1 MSVWGASLI
10 ALFTWWFATGLIL
23 LVIRRADRTG
33 GGAYNKAVF
42 FSVPVLALGVAGVIL
57 STSTIGLGGLY
68 LGFFGALA
76 IWGWIE
82 LSFLSGVITG
92 PERADRPNEITGTA
106 RFWKA
111 WDALAYHE
119 ILLLVGMA
127 FIVLATT
134 GAENTIAMWTYA
146 ILFFARISAK
156 LNLFFGVPRI
166 NFEFLPRPLQHLRTH
181 MTKGPITAFFPLSI
195 TVLSF
200 ATACFAQL
208 LMTAQAPVEA
218 TGFALLTSL
227 SALALLEHWFM
238 VIPLPDAKL
247 WRWMLPDQALDGQKR
262 LTAKEE
268 ANGL

>member
-1 MSVWGASLI
+1 MGIWGASLV

-23 LVIRRADRTG
+23 LVIRSADRTG
-33 GGAYNKAVF
+33 GNAYNRAVF

-57 STSTIGLGGLY
+57 STSDAGLTGLY
-68 LGFFGALA
+68 KGFFGALA

-92 PERADRPNEITGTA
+92 PQRADCPDGVSGAA
-106 RFWKA
+106 RFWRA
-111 WDALAYHE
+111 WDALAHHE
-119 ILLLVGMA
+119 ILLLTGMA
-127 FIVLATT
+127 FIVMATT
-134 GAENTIAMWTYA
+134 GSDNTIATWTYA

-156 LNLFFGVPRI
+156 LNLFFGVPQI
-166 NFEFLPRPLQHLRTH
+166 NFEFVPLPLQHLKTH

-208 LMTAQAPVEA
+208 LFTADTIVAA

-247 WRWMLPDQALDGQKR
+247 WQWMLPDQKR
-262 LTAKEE
+262 LTAKEDTH
-268 ANGL
+268 GL

>member
-1 MSVWGASLI
+1 MEVWGASLI

-23 LVIRRADRTG
+23 LVIRSADRTG
-33 GGAYNKAVF
+33 GNAYNRAVF
-42 FSVPVLALGVAGVIL
+42 LSVPILALGVASVIL
-57 STSTIGLGGLY
+57 SASDAGMTGLY
-68 LGFFGALA
+68 KGFFGALA

-92 PERADRPNEITGTA
+92 PQRADCPAGVSGRA
-106 RFWKA
+106 KFWRA
-111 WDALAYHE
+111 WDALAHHE
-119 ILLLVGMA
+119 VLLLAGLA
-127 FIVLATT
+127 FIVIATT

-166 NFEFLPRPLQHLRTH
+166 NFEFLPLPLQHLKTH
-181 MTKGPITAFFPLSI
+181 MTKGPITAFFPLSV

-208 LMTAQAPVEA
+208 LLTSTNTIEA

-227 SALALLEHWFM
+227 CALALLEHWFM

-247 WRWMLPDQALDGQKR
+247 WRWMLPAQKR
-262 LTAKEE
+262 ITAKED

>member
-23 LVIRRADRTG
+23 LVIRSADRTG
-33 GGAYNKAVF
+33 GNAYNRAVF
-42 FSVPVLALGVAGVIL
+42 FAVPVLALGVAGVIL
-57 STSTIGLGGLY
+57 STSDATLIGLY
-68 LGFFGALA
+68 KGFFGALA
-76 IWGWIE
+76 ICGWIE

-92 PERADRPNEITGTA
+92 PERADRPDGVSGTD
-106 RFWKA
+106 RFWRA

-119 ILLLVGMA
+119 VLLLAGLA
-127 FIVLATT
+127 FIVIATT
-134 GAENTIAMWTYA
+134 GADNTIAMCTYA

-166 NFEFLPRPLQHLRTH
+166 NFEFLPLPLQHLKTH
-181 MTKGPITAFFPLSI
+181 MTKGPITAFFPLSV

-208 LMTAQAPVEA
+208 LMTSNSMIEA

-247 WRWMLPDQALDGQKR
+247 WRWMLPAQKR
-262 LTAKEE
+262 ITAKEE

>member
-1 MSVWGASLI
+1 MEIWGASLI

-33 GGAYNKAVF
+33 GNAYNVAVF
-42 FSVPVLALGVAGVIL
+42 MSVPILALGVAGVIL
-57 STSTIGLGGLY
+57 SVSDDSMSGLY
-68 LGFFGALA
+68 KGFFGALA

-92 PERADRPNEITGTA
+92 PQRADCPAGASGTD
-106 RFWKA
+106 RFWRA
-111 WDALAYHE
+111 WDALAHHE
-119 ILLLVGMA
+119 IMLLAGLT
-127 FIVLATT
+127 FIVIVTT
-134 GAENTIAMWTYA
+134 GSDNTIATWTYA

-166 NFEFLPRPLQHLRTH
+166 NFEFLPMPLQHLRSH
-181 MTKGPITAFFPLSI
+181 MTRGPVTAFFPLSV
-195 TVLSF
+195 TTLSF

-208 LMTAQAPVEA
+208 LFTSTELVEA

-227 SALALLEHWFM
+227 CALALLEHWFM

-247 WRWMLPDQALDGQKR
+247 WRWMLPDHTQKTTR
-262 LTAKEE
+262 RIAKEDS
-268 ANGL
+268 NGL

>member
-1 MSVWGASLI
+1 MEVWGASLI

-33 GGAYNKAVF
+33 GNAYNIAVF
-42 FSVPVLALGVAGVIL
+42 LSVPFLALGVAGVIL
-57 STSTIGLGGLY
+57 STPDTGLSGLY
-68 LGFFGALA
+68 KGFFGALA

-92 PERADRPNEITGTA
+92 PERADRPEGVSGKD

-111 WDALAYHE
+111 WDALAHHE
-119 ILLLVGMA
+119 ILLLAGMA
-127 FIVLATT
+127 FVVLATT

-166 NFEFLPRPLQHLRTH
+166 NFEFLPLPLQHLKTH

-208 LMTAQAPVEA
+208 LMTATNTVEA
-218 TGFALLTSL
+218 TGLALLTSL

-247 WRWMLPDQALDGQKR
+247 WRWMLPAQKR
-262 LTAKEE
+262 ITAKEE
-268 ANGL
+268 PNGL

>member
-33 GGAYNKAVF
+33 GNAYNRAVF
-42 FSVPVLALGVAGVIL
+42 LSVPVLALGVAGVIL
-57 STSTIGLGGLY
+57 STSDATLVGLY
-68 LGFFGALA
+68 KGFFGALA

-92 PERADRPNEITGTA
+92 PASFEGDN
-106 RFWKA
+106 RFWRA
-111 WDALAYHE
+111 WDALAHHE
-119 ILLLVGMA
+119 ILLLAGLA
-127 FIVLATT
+127 FVVLTTT
-134 GAENTIAMWTYA
+134 GADNSIAMWTYA

-166 NFEFLPRPLQHLRTH
+166 NFEFLPLPLQHLKTH
-181 MTKGPITAFFPLSI
+181 MTKGPITAFFPLSV

-208 LMTAQAPVEA
+208 LMTSNSMIEA

-247 WRWMLPDQALDGQKR
+247 WRWMLPAQKR

>member
-1 MSVWGASLI
+1 MEVWGASLI

-33 GGAYNKAVF
+33 GNAYNVAVF
-42 FSVPVLALGVAGVIL
+42 MSVPVLALGVAGVIV
-57 STSTIGLGGLY
+57 STSDGTMMGLY
-68 LGFFGALA
+68 KGFLGALA

-92 PERADRPNEITGTA
+92 PERRDCPEGASGADR
-106 RFWKA
+106 FWRA
-111 WDALAYHE
+111 WDALAHHE
-119 ILLLVGMA
+119 ILLLAGLA
-127 FIVLATT
+127 FIVLVTT
-134 GAENTIAMWTYA
+134 GAENTIAVWTYA

-166 NFEFLPRPLQHLRTH
+166 NFEFLPLPLQHLKTH

-208 LMTAQAPVEA
+208 LMTADTTVQA

-247 WRWMLPDQALDGQKR
+247 WRWMLPAQKR

-268 ANGL
+268 VNGL

>member
-23 LVIRRADRTG
+23 LVIRSADRKG
-33 GGAYNKAVF
+33 GNAYNMAVF

-57 STSTIGLGGLY
+57 SASNAGFSGLY
-68 LGFFGALA
+68 FGFFGALA

-92 PERADRPNEITGTA
+92 PERVDAPVGASGVNK
-106 RFWKA
+106 FWKA
-111 WDALAYHE
+111 WDALVYHE
-119 ILLLVGMA
+119 ILLLAGLA
-127 FIVLATT
+127 FIVLATS
-134 GAENTIAMWTYA
+134 GSDNTIAMWTYA

-166 NFEFLPRPLQHLRTH
+166 NFEFLPLPLHHLKTH
-181 MTKGPITAFFPLSI
+181 MTKGPITAFFPLSV

-208 LMTAQAPVEA
+208 LMTAETTVAA

-238 VIPLPDAKL
+238 VIPLPDARL
-247 WRWMLPDQALDGQKR
+247 WRWMLPEHAQHTTTR

-268 ANGL
+268 PNGL

>member
-1 MSVWGASLI
+1 MSVWGASLV

-23 LVIRRADRTG
+23 LVIRSADRTG
-33 GGAYNKAVF
+33 GNAYNRAVF
-42 FSVPVLALGVAGVIL
+42 LSVPVLALGVAGVIL
-57 STSTIGLGGLY
+57 STADASLTGLY
-68 LGFFGALA
+68 KGFFGALA

-92 PERADRPNEITGTA
+92 PERSDRPAGVSGADR
-106 RFWKA
+106 FWRA
-111 WDALAYHE
+111 WDALAHHE
-119 ILLLVGMA
+119 ILLLAGLA
-127 FIVLATT
+127 FIILVTT
-134 GAENTIAMWTYA
+134 GTENTIAVWTYA

-166 NFEFLPRPLQHLRTH
+166 NFEFLPQPLQHLKTH
-181 MTKGPITAFFPLSI
+181 MTRGPITAFFPLSV

-208 LMTAQAPVEA
+208 LMTADTTVQA
-218 TGFALLTSL
+218 TSFALLTSL

-247 WRWMLPDQALDGQKR
+247 WRWMLPDHAQKTTR

-268 ANGL
+268 PNGL

>member
-1 MSVWGASLI
+1 MIVWGASLV

-23 LVIRRADRTG
+23 LVIRAADRTG
-33 GGAYNKAVF
+33 GNAYNRAVF
-42 FSVPVLALGVAGVIL
+42 LSVPVLALGVAGVIL
-57 STSTIGLGGLY
+57 SISNTGMTGLY
-68 LGFFGALA
+68 QGFFGALA

-92 PERADRPNEITGTA
+92 PERAVASRNAPRTD

-119 ILLLVGMA
+119 IMLLVGMA
-127 FIVLATT
+127 FIVIVTT
-134 GAENTIAMWTYA
+134 GSDNTIAMWTYA

-166 NFEFLPRPLQHLRTH
+166 NFEFLPLPLQHLKTH
-181 MTKGPITAFFPLSI
+181 MTKGPITAFFPLSV

-208 LMTAQAPVEA
+208 LITADTQVEA

-227 SALALLEHWFM
+227 CALALLEHWFM

-247 WRWMLPDQALDGQKR
+247 WRWMLPAQKR
-262 LTAKEE
+262 ITAKEE
-268 ANGL
+268 THGL